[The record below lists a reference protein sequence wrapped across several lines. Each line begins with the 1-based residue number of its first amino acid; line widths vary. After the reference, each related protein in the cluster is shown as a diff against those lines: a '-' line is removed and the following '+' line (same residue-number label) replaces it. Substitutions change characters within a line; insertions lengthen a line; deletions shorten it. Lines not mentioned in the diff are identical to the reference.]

1 MRLFFYYLGG
11 TLIWFLLLALMPAT
25 ADLTNALMVNYLM
38 LTAGV
43 VCGLLG
49 KTCFERR
56 PWLLL
61 FVPGLPLVLGI
72 FL

>member
-1 MRLFFYYLGG
+1 MKLFFYYLGG

-25 ADLTNALMVNYLM
+25 GDLTNALMVNYLM

-43 VCGLLG
+43 VFGLLG
-49 KTCFERR
+49 KTCIEKR

-61 FVPGLPLVLGI
+61 FVPGLPLVVGL